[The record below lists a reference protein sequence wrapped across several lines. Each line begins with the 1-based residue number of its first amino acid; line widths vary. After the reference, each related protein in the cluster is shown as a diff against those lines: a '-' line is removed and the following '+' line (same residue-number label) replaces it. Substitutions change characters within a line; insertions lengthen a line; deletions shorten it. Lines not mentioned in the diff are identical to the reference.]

1 MDFGAETQRLNEHI
15 TDEHHNTAVKTHRT
29 FQYRLSHD
37 VIEGLCLAM
46 YKFIIIYNKIVVNS
60 LSLHIPGVPYQCKV
74 FTTGGIVHRRSMCIS
89 CTLPDYSLSL

>member
-1 MDFGAETQRLNEHI
+1 MDFGAETQRLDEHI

-60 LSLHIPGVPYQCKV
+60 LSLHIPGVPYQRC
-74 FTTGGIVHRRSMCIS
+74 SQQEELCIEGACAS
-89 CTLPDYSLSL
+89 HVRCPIIL